1 MKESFI
7 KAALDVG
14 SSKIRVVLGE
24 LSENGEKIKVITSV
38 ETCAKGMR
46 KASVEDME
54 SLSHCVTEAIEK
66 AEKESGHK
74 IEKVS
79 IGIAGKHV
87 KSTTKNIKF
96 NFSKKDTVIGEKDLE
111 NLYKMAQEE
120 MVKPHEKVIKKEVY
134 NIRVDNSGI
143 LKHPVGMVGSF
154 IEGDVHLITVDIAQL
169 ESLVEVVNKAGKGVE
184 NITLNSYASA
194 QSVLTYEDKK
204 MGVAL
209 IDIGEGSTDLIIFKN
224 DKLIY
229 SKSIPLGGMHYTN
242 DIGYIL
248 QLGKKDAE
256 NLRNLCQNRRLEESI
271 YLQVDG
277 EKKKYSVSSVRDIID
292 ARSEDILKYVMVAIE
307 ESGFKGYL
315 GNGVIL
321 TGGAVMVEG
330 VVEKLSKDLNYR
342 VKIGMPMKI
351 KGMSE
356 IHPSMSTSLGILL
369 ETLENEHYKIKNKKT
384 EELKEPEKITE
395 EKLPEKKPDE
405 TVKKEK
411 VKPSKK
417 NFSLKEWLS
426 NFI

>member
-1 MKESFI
+1 M
-7 KAALDVG
+7 
-14 SSKIRVVLGE
+14 
-24 LSENGEKIKVITSV
+24 
-38 ETCAKGMR
+38 
-46 KASVEDME
+46 
-54 SLSHCVTEAIEK
+54 
-66 AEKESGHK
+66 
-74 IEKVS
+74 S

-87 KSTTKNIKF
+87 KSATKNIKF
-96 NFSKKDTVIGEKDLE
+96 NFSKKDTVIEEKDLE

-120 MVKPHEKVIKKEVY
+120 MVKPHEKVIKKEIY

-154 IEGDVHLITVDIAQL
+154 IEGDVHLITVDISQL
-169 ESLVEVVNKAGKGVE
+169 ESLVEVVNKAGRGVE

-256 NLRNLCQNRRLEESI
+256 RLRNLCHNKRLEENI
-271 YLQVDG
+271 YLEVDG
-277 EKKKYSVSSVRDIID
+277 EEKKYSVSSVRDIID

-342 VKIGMPMKI
+342 VKIGLPMKI

-356 IHPSMSTSLGILL
+356 VHPSMSTSLGILL

-384 EELKEPEKITE
+384 DELKEPSKIAE
-395 EKLPEKKPDE
+395 EKTSEKKPAE
-405 TVKKEK
+405 IVKKEK
-411 VKPSKK
+411 VSKK